1 MLKRLF
7 TGSITLYCTFD
18 WLYNAFKVNLEA
30 YYFQP
35 GPENRE
41 FSQQG
46 GETQHEN
53 EMEKKGRMQ
62 CQEGSVI
69 KGKTKTK
76 TQ

>member
-1 MLKRLF
+1 MLKHLF
-7 TGSITLYCTFD
+7 TVSVTLYCTFD
-18 WLYNAFKVNLEA
+18 WLYNTDKVNLEG

-41 FSQQG
+41 FSQQR
-46 GETQHEN
+46 GETQHKN
-53 EMEKKGRMQ
+53 EKEKKGRMQ
-62 CQEGSVI
+62 CRGGKCH